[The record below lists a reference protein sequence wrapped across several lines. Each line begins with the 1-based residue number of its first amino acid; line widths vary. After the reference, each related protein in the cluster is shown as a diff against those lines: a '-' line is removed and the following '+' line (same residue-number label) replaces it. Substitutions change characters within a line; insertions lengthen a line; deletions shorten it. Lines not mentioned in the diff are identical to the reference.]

1 MSAHQKTARNNKKNQ
16 EEKPRVSSH
25 THTHIRRRIPVL
37 YSFTLNGEPR
47 YHPSSS
53 KELSFVV
60 SDEGVAFSW
69 LLATTPRDALRLLDE
84 VAAFSWLLATTPRD
98 ALRLLGEVATF
109 SWLFAKN
116 ENSELSYKGKLRVP
130 LSHPP
135 FLPSLI

>member
-1 MSAHQKTARNNKKNQ
+1 MNQSSIYTLWFSHEVVKNQ
-16 EEKPRVSSH
+16 GFLHEEESQF
-25 THTHIRRRIPVL
+25 
-37 YSFTLNGEPR
+37 FTLNGEPR

>member
-1 MSAHQKTARNNKKNQ
+1 MAEQDTLLALAK
-16 EEKPRVSSH
+16 
-25 THTHIRRRIPVL
+25 
-37 YSFTLNGEPR
+37 SFTSSLETKWLHSRGYWPR
-47 YHPSSS
+47 Q
-53 KELSFVV
+53 KEMHF
-60 SDEGVAFSW
+60 GYQ
-69 LLATTPRDALRLLDE
+69 DE

>member
-1 MSAHQKTARNNKKNQ
+1 MNQSIHTLWFSHEVVKNQ
-16 EEKPRVSSH
+16 GFLHEEESQF
-25 THTHIRRRIPVL
+25 
-37 YSFTLNGEPR
+37 FTLNGEPR

-60 SDEGVAFSW
+60 RDEGV
-69 LLATTPRDALRLLDE
+69 
-84 VAAFSWLLATTPRD
+84 AFSWLLATTPRD